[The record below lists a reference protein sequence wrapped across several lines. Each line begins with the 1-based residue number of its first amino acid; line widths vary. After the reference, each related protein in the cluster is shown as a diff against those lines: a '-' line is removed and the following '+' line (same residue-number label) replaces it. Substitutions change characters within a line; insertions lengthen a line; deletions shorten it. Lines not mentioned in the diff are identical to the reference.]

1 MASTN
6 GQSSSQSFLPKVSSD
21 NNANPNNIKSTGA
34 IPKVKLNSVVPNGL
48 NSSEIHVKLNNNLHQ
63 FENGTSSSASFPT
76 LQQLGT
82 FTQINVNEAIEKAC
96 SSVIKNSSKISKKG
110 ASKSGTHLVI
120 NGVLCKD
127 ESFNQLSSGHS
138 QNNSVVDKKNRG
150 TVFNGH
156 FEQIAGPSTSSNN
169 IRVNNSAVKENES
182 DSDCSS
188 DTGNDDLSCSDECCI
203 YTYKGDVAADLPSS
217 FMNLEIPDNND
228 LLDQSRNGS
237 RASSPEM
244 DFLEMDFDPGPSCDA
259 DSDESSVHSDNI
271 KSDENVA
278 QNDCNTSSPQ
288 PVMDNVIPDV
298 EMEEK
303 NNIQSVELSVEQE
316 STAKN
321 DLSSQTITNN
331 VLLQME
337 LQVVNHLRDEP
348 WIPKSR
354 ENRTIFSNSLREAKG
369 HHNCSGDLV
378 SPNENNG
385 ILSSSSSSSLESRI
399 NTSSSLYHST
409 MEKQLVHDK
418 QEPTT
423 SEDAVPTL
431 EKTMIWSE
439 QEAAVKQVTQIS
451 TSACGATA
459 VLNVL
464 QALGYPT
471 PHQKL
476 LLENVKT
483 KLRLN
488 FSPITEYL
496 KSRSVAGCTHKDII
510 RGLYKLSNG
519 KIYAR
524 FFHMYPERYISLSK
538 WLSYWIKK
546 GAVPI
551 ATLNLQKDV
560 KQGDS
565 IPDAWHHQMI
575 FGVAPHG
582 IYMTN
587 PLERVEEGVL
597 WHQLVSESVLR
608 VKREDVISRWINK
621 PNLRDLINMRD
632 VRWEKLNVV
641 GQVANVIREHHT
653 STGPSSVVSR
663 THVSIPAAYSAGVT
677 LAINMDNPACEILK
691 HCPEL
696 PVLNALP

>member
-6 GQSSSQSFLPKVSSD
+6 GQSSSQSFLPKVTSSD

-34 IPKVKLNSVVPNGL
+34 IPKVKLNSVVPNGV
-48 NSSEIHVKLNNNLHQ
+48 NSSEIHIKLNNNLHHL
-63 FENGTSSSASFPT
+63 ENGI

-82 FTQINVNEAIEKAC
+82 FTEQNNVNDGNDKEC
-96 SSVIKNSSKISKKG
+96 GSVVKNSSKNNKKV
-110 ASKSGTHLVI
+110 ASKSGNNLVI

-127 ESFNQLSSGHS
+127 ESFNQLSDVKDCYADSGNNE
-138 QNNSVVDKKNRG
+138 NNSVMDKKSRES
-150 TVFNGH
+150 VVNGH

-169 IRVNNSAVKENES
+169 IRTNNLVPKENDS

-217 FMNLEIPDNND
+217 FMSLEIPDNND

-259 DSDESSVHSDNI
+259 DSDESSINSDNI

-278 QNDCNTSSPQ
+278 QTDCNSSSPQ
-288 PVMDNVIPDV
+288 PGTSNFAMENIVEDV
-298 EMEEK
+298 VEKEEK
-303 NNIQSVELSVEQE
+303 NNVQPVELLVTEEEE

-321 DLSSQTITNN
+321 DLSSQTLTNN
-331 VLLQME
+331 VLLLME
-337 LQVVNHLRDEP
+337 LQVVDHLRVNLSDEP
-348 WIPKSR
+348 WIPKCR

-385 ILSSSSSSSLESRI
+385 IPSSSSSGSIESRI

-423 SEDAVPTL
+423 SEDVVDAV
-431 EKTMIWSE
+431 EKTMVWSE

-471 PHQKL
+471 PNQKL

-483 KLRLN
+483 RLRLN

-496 KSRSVAGCTHKDII
+496 KSRSVAGSTHKDII
-510 RGLYKLSNG
+510 RGLCKLSNG

-524 FFHMYPERYISLSK
+524 FFHMHPERYISLSK

-560 KQGDS
+560 KQGDA

-597 WHQLVSESVLR
+597 WHQLVSESVLL
-608 VKREDVISRWINK
+608 VKREDIISRWINK
-621 PNLRDLINMRD
+621 PNLKDLINIRD

-641 GQVANVIREHHT
+641 GEFT
-653 STGPSSVVSR
+653 S
-663 THVSIPAAYSAGVT
+663 
-677 LAINMDNPACEILK
+677 
-691 HCPEL
+691 
-696 PVLNALP
+696 